1 MPGVNTTG
9 NQSTLGGA
17 AYAWRLGR
25 ERLIGGVEFNG
36 TQDVELSLFNS
47 SIDDLTPTE
56 QGIHLGLYNTI
67 TESFDMSLHEAFN
80 EYVKS
85 GMAPGNYETS
95 GEPHSTTNNSPY
107 IKLSSFSASSQS
119 MYQPEASY
127 DSPYQLTHY
136 LNSDNEPVLLGTLG
150 TVASDYKYDLD
161 GNPAYGGGQRRT
173 EYDNLALWPVPN
185 TAGQPISHFTVRMT
199 TDGTI
204 NGPFIYTP
212 TDNYFRDAES
222 TEGYDYTVFTREY
235 EDSDGNPYPFN
246 FFALSYLHED
256 GTTTKYFTASK
267 RGGWNRSAMGPP
279 AGNSNH
285 PILFGSMTDPNRMG
299 ECVIDFT
306 KNEQE
311 SRGRIEYNFTD
322 DSLRFS
328 TSAITINYTDYFDT
342 GSTNSPAA
350 EVMRLTSEGR
360 VGIGTDSPDTTL
372 TVNGTCTA
380 TSYIGLA
387 VLVASDD
394 RIKHNETEITHAL
407 EILNKLQPKHYLK
420 TTKMY
425 DADFT
430 LQDDR
435 SNLLPGDTA
444 TLEHGII
451 AQDLL
456 EIPEVAFTVKEN
468 DGGMMSVDYNSL
480 FVLAIQALKDL
491 SVRHEELRSAYV
503 AKVAQHDNDIQQ
515 MMTRLEALESSR
527 ISEE

>member
-1 MPGVNTTG
+1 MSGVTQPGYQNTSG
-9 NQSTLGGA
+9 NAATATKLAQSV
-17 AYAWRLGR
+17 Y
-25 ERLIGGVEFNG
+25 IGGVEFDG
-36 TQDVELSLFNS
+36 SEDVDFDLSLFTK
-47 SIDDLTPTE
+47 SIDLTPSTE
-56 QGIHLGLYNTI
+56 GVHIGLRD
-67 TESFDMSLHEAFN
+67 ESEDVDYLTDH
-80 EYVKS
+80 
-85 GMAPGNYETS
+85 T
-95 GEPHSTTNNSPY
+95 PY
-107 IKLSSFSASSQS
+107 IKLSSGTASSRG
-119 MYQPEASY
+119 MYEATSRY
-127 DSPYQLTHY
+127 EGTPYQITHY
-136 LNSDNEPVLLGTLG
+136 LNPEAGVNEPLLLKNLST
-150 TVASDYKYDLD
+150 
-161 GNPAYGGGQRRT
+161 N
-173 EYDNLALWPVPN
+173 YDNMAGWLATVPHPNFRPFRITVNGEIDGPYLYRDSSSTTTFLVSPELQTNTTPDYQGFVREYTYFDENHNRIAYPSGPHGEKYFALWYYDGGTN
-185 TAGQPISHFTVRMT
+185 KKYLTVNGFGHWRRDKIESSKHQDT
-199 TDGTI
+199 GYLFASITD
-204 NGPFIYTP
+204 
-212 TDNYFRDAES
+212 S
-222 TEGYDYTVFTREY
+222 
-235 EDSDGNPYPFN
+235 
-246 FFALSYLHED
+246 
-256 GTTTKYFTASK
+256 
-267 RGGWNRSAMGPP
+267 NR
-279 AGNSNH
+279 
-285 PILFGSMTDPNRMG
+285 IG

-311 SRGRIEYNFTD
+311 SRGRIEYNFRD

-328 TSAITINYTDYFDT
+328 TSAITINYSQPTPDA
-342 GSTNSPAA
+342 GSGLGEPFPISSTSSPAA
-350 EVMRLTSEGR
+350 EVMRLTSDGR

-380 TSYIGLA
+380 TSYITG
-387 VLVASDD
+387 SDD

-444 TLEHGII
+444 TLEHGVI